1 MTLKPTDMLEIQ
13 SAIDQYER
21 KFPRRP
27 APSAEVALAWRLG
40 KKEWARRQAAQQEA
54 AQEDAQP
61 SVHGVGSRV
70 EETPDSVFAEQ
81 ECNRLAWAWD
91 QLRLRWLTWSPADDA
106 PKSFGSPLIKNA
118 LMVGWWGAVAVMV
131 ASVFFFGAIVG
142 GFK

>member
-13 SAIDQYER
+13 TAIDEYER
-21 KFPRRP
+21 KFPHRS

-54 AQEDAQP
+54 EPIPTEATLQ
-61 SVHGVGSRV
+61 S
-70 EETPDSVFAEQ
+70 
-81 ECNRLAWAWD
+81 
-91 QLRLRWLTWSPADDA
+91 LRSPW
-106 PKSFGSPLIKNA
+106 ITNA

>member
-1 MTLKPTDMLEIQ
+1 MTLNPTDMLEIQ
-13 SAIDQYER
+13 TAIDEYER

-40 KKEWARRQAAQQEA
+40 KKEWARRQAAQR
-54 AQEDAQP
+54 DAQ
-61 SVHGVGSRV
+61 SVVASDTGLG
-70 EETPDSVFAEQ
+70 EQ
-81 ECNRLAWAWD
+81 ECGRLVWAWQ
-91 QLRLRWLTWSPADDA
+91 QLRLRWLTSSPAEA
-106 PKSFGSPLIKNA
+106 TAESFTSPWIENA